1 MPDKRNPPASKRRSV
16 AATLAALESFTQ
28 ETERSLEVV
37 RRREGLAHND
47 VHALNA
53 LVAAQE
59 DGIILTPGDLHRTLV
74 LSPAAVTALLDRL
87 EDQDLIKRS
96 PGVEDARTVAV
107 EPTER
112 AHGVVERVFQGLA
125 EQLATALDGSSGP
138 ELDAVTQLLTSLA
151 EAAID
156 ARLKVDDS
164 TAPRRAGS

>member
-1 MPDKRNPPASKRRSV
+1 MPDKRTPPAGKRRSV
-16 AATLAALESFTQ
+16 AATLAALDNFTQ
-28 ETERSLEVV
+28 ETERYLEVI

-59 DGIILTPGDLHRTLV
+59 DGVVLTPGDLRRTLV

-87 EDQDLIKRS
+87 EDQELVKRS

-107 EPTER
+107 QPTER

-125 EQLATALDGSSGP
+125 EQLATALDGRSAS
-138 ELDAVTQLLTSLA
+138 ELDAVSELLNSLA
-151 EAAID
+151 DAAVQ
-156 ARLKVDDS
+156 ARSKVDEHS
-164 TAPRRAGS
+164 LARRAAS